1 MEIFSIHSELAC
13 EPEMANACEQDLVSI
28 ITPAFNAAAY
38 VHSTIS
44 SVKGQSYNNWEL
56 LIVDDCST
64 DNTVEIVERAA
75 ALDPRVRL
83 IRQRKNGGPASARN
97 SALDAAKGR
106 WIAFLDSDDLW
117 LPEKIESQLSFQRRR
132 SAKVTFTAF
141 RRISADGLQTG
152 HLINIPERVGYRH
165 LLGNTVIAT
174 STVMV
179 DRKLSG
185 EFRMKAMYY
194 DDFGCWLDLL
204 RDGDVALG
212 LQRDLMRYRVVG
224 QSVSRNKKNS
234 ARQVWRTYRTVE
246 KLGLLQALWYFVSY
260 AVNGYLKYR
269 RF

>member
-1 MEIFSIHSELAC
+1 MT
-13 EPEMANACEQDLVSI
+13 NTYNQDLVSI

-38 VHSTIS
+38 MEVTIA
-44 SVKGQSYNNWEL
+44 SVQSQSYANWEML
-56 LIVDDCST
+56 VVDDCSS
-64 DNTVEIVERAA
+64 DNTMEIVELASA
-75 ALDPRVRL
+75 IDPRVRL
-83 IRQRKNGGPASARN
+83 IRQFKNGGPAAARN
-97 SALDAAKGR
+97 SALKAAKGR

-117 LPEKIESQLSFQRRR
+117 LPQKLELQLDFQRSH

-141 RRISADGLQTG
+141 RRIKADGRQTG
-152 HLINIPERVGYRH
+152 RFINIPERVGYRQ

-174 STVMV
+174 STVV
-179 DRKLSG
+179 IDREMSG

-212 LQRDLMRYRVVG
+212 LQHDLMRYRVVD
-224 QSVSRNKKNS
+224 QSVSRNKRNS

-246 KLGLLQALWYFVSY
+246 KLGLLQAFWYFVNY

>member
-1 MEIFSIHSELAC
+1 MS
-13 EPEMANACEQDLVSI
+13 NTYDQDLVSI
-28 ITPAFNAAAY
+28 ITPAFNAANY
-38 VHSTIS
+38 VEATIAA
-44 SVKGQSYNNWEL
+44 VQAQTHGHWEML
-56 LIVDDCST
+56 VVDDCSS

-83 IRQRKNGGPASARN
+83 IRQRRNGGPAAARN
-97 SALDAAKGR
+97 SALEAATGR
-106 WIAFLDSDDLW
+106 WVAFLDSDDLW
-117 LPEKIESQLSFQRRR
+117 LPEKLESQLAFQRRH

-141 RRISADGLQTG
+141 RRITADGRQTG
-152 HLINIPERVGYRH
+152 HLINIPERVSYRQ

-174 STVMV
+174 STVVV
-179 DRKLSG
+179 DRTMSG

-204 RDGDVALG
+204 RGGNVALG
-212 LQRDLMRYRVVG
+212 LQDDLMRYRVVS

-234 ARQVWRTYRTVE
+234 ARQVWRTYRMVE
-246 KLGLLQALWYFVSY
+246 GLSLLRASWYFVNY

>member
-1 MEIFSIHSELAC
+1 MTNTHD
-13 EPEMANACEQDLVSI
+13 QDLVSI

-38 VHSTIS
+38 VESTIA
-44 SVKGQSYNNWEL
+44 SVQAQSHAHWEM
-56 LIVDDCST
+56 LIVDDCSS

-83 IRQRKNGGPASARN
+83 IRQRQNGGPAAARN

-117 LPEKIESQLSFQRRR
+117 LPQKLESQLAFQRSH

-141 RRISADGLQTG
+141 RRITADGRQTG
-152 HLINIPERVGYRH
+152 HFINIPERVDYRQ
-165 LLGNTVIAT
+165 LLGNTAIAT
-174 STVMV
+174 STVVV
-179 DRKLSG
+179 DREISG

-204 RDGDVALG
+204 RGGDIAFG
-212 LQRDLMRYRVVG
+212 LQSDLMRYRVVS

-234 ARQVWRTYRTVE
+234 AYQVWRTYRTVE
-246 KLGLLQALWYFVSY
+246 GLGSLRASWYFVNY

>member
-1 MEIFSIHSELAC
+1 MHPEFPY
-13 EPEMANACEQDLVSI
+13 EPEMTEAYEPDLVSI
-28 ITPAFNAAAY
+28 VTPAFNAAAY
-38 VHSTIS
+38 VQATIA
-44 SVKGQSYNNWEL
+44 SVQKQSHGNWEM
-56 LIVDDCST
+56 LIVDDCSS

-117 LPEKIESQLSFQRRR
+117 LPDKLESQLSFQRSR

-141 RRISADGLQTG
+141 RRITADGLQTG
-152 HLINIPERVGYRH
+152 HLINIPERVGYRQ

-174 STVMV
+174 STVVV
-179 DRKLSG
+179 DRELSG

-204 RDGDVALG
+204 RNGDVALG
-212 LQRDLMRYRVVG
+212 LQRDLMRYRVMG

-234 ARQVWRTYRTVE
+234 ARQVWHTYRTVE
-246 KLGLLQALWYFVSY
+246 RLGLLQASWYFVNY